1 MEVVNNSA
9 LRITVPDHIAS
20 AITNSIEKS
29 KILNTRGNLIDLLVY
44 WGIEEMSQLNKL
56 VKFKSNL
63 PSPMVRDY
71 NWPGLYK
78 PFDHQKTT
86 SEFLSINNKSFCFNE
101 AGTGKTS
108 SVLWTADYLMNLG
121 KIKSVLVICPLS
133 IMYSAWQGDV
143 FNTCM
148 HRTSAVCH
156 GSADKRKK
164 IINGDYDFT
173 IINYDGVAVIKDE
186 IKARQS
192 KIKKQASKIKKL
204 KKALKKTV

>member
-86 SEFLSINNKSFCFNE
+86 SEFLSIKLFIIFITYFNSF
-101 AGTGKTS
+101 S
-108 SVLWTADYLMNLG
+108 
-121 KIKSVLVICPLS
+121 
-133 IMYSAWQGDV
+133 
-143 FNTCM
+143 
-148 HRTSAVCH
+148 
-156 GSADKRKK
+156 
-164 IINGDYDFT
+164 
-173 IINYDGVAVIKDE
+173 
-186 IKARQS
+186 
-192 KIKKQASKIKKL
+192 
-204 KKALKKTV
+204 